1 MCPYCWWTEG
11 FSLISPF
18 PVHLPVIPKSTFK
31 THFPPLIWALI
42 CGPHWVSS
50 SLCKK
55 KKKKQQQNFWQPQ
68 QIIPST
74 EQLPWKRQS
83 SSSTRELYTWMPTS
97 YWALWGTYTCVE
109 GCSGPPGPDD
119 WLLMITA
126 SESNILQPD
135 GSLEFPHSQTVPS
148 GRASCIHR
156 PSSLVTTGKKIMPR
170 GW

>member
-55 KKKKQQQNFWQPQ
+55 KKKKNSNRISGSLSKSFLALNNCLENVRAVAPLGNY
-68 QIIPST
+68 IRGC
-74 EQLPWKRQS
+74 QLPTEHSGALTHVWRGAVDHLGLMTGSWWSLLLNPTFS
-83 SSSTRELYTWMPTS
+83 SLMGASSFHTHRPCPQEGHPVYTGQ
-97 YWALWGTYTCVE
+97 AVL
-109 GCSGPPGPDD
+109 
-119 WLLMITA
+119 WLL
-126 SESNILQPD
+126 
-135 GSLEFPHSQTVPS
+135 
-148 GRASCIHR
+148 
-156 PSSLVTTGKKIMPR
+156 GKK
-170 GW
+170 